1 VVELNKHS
9 GERVKDVDLDRADG
23 RVLAILAFIVTARP
37 MVPRVFRSFIVRG
50 IIGFVGRRT
59 VDKYIPCEPNED

>member
-9 GERVKDVDLDRADG
+9 GERVKDLDLDRADG
-23 RVLAILAFIVTARP
+23 RVLAVLAFVVTARP
-37 MVPRVFRSFIVRG
+37 MVPRVFTSFIVQG

-59 VDKYIPCEPNED
+59 VDTSCQVCMGL